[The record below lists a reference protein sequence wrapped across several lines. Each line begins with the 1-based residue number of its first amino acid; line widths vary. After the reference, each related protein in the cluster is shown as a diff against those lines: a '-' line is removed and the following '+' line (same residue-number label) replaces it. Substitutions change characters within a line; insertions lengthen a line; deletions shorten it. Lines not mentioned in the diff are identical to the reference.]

1 MSKERTP
8 LTSDEMVERMAQIV
22 KNGLKLE
29 LMTENERSSY
39 VAGLIGHISESSLF
53 NAFYDNET
61 RTVMVET
68 SYFDPLLIIDITED
82 SVYFL
87 PLSETNYY
95 KAFMK
100 VLEFIWLDQK
110 RKKQALLNTE
120 EEKPKKEIPN
130 FDYL

>member
-1 MSKERTP
+1 MSKEKTP
-8 LTSDEMVERMAQIV
+8 LTSDEMIERMAQIV
-22 KNGLKLE
+22 KNGLKLGP
-29 LMTENERSSY
+29 MTVSEQKSY
-39 VAGLIGHISESSLF
+39 VAGLIGHVSESSFF

-68 SYFDPLLIIDITED
+68 SYFDPLLIVDVTED

-100 VLEFIWLDQK
+100 VLEFVWLDQK
-110 RKKQALLNTE
+110 RKKHLLSKE
-120 EEKPKKEIPN
+120 EEQRPKKEKPD